1 MASSPLRMR
10 NLLLLSLALAPL
22 ATYAQETT
30 ADLPSLSASA
40 SDAEPT
46 TAESTAETTDATT
59 TADTTDA
66 TTTAET
72 TADDSTTTDAATT
85 DDASSQ
91 TTTTA
96 SFTTDPSATTTE
108 SGLTDLPTLAGA
120 GVPELFIPYT
130 DPAPFMQKSNYP
142 EGTVFIA
149 VGAVLAFLGACVL
162 VWRGMVAW
170 SINRSVKKAAM
181 ASIRGASEKPSAFGG
196 SSTSG
201 YQPVGGG
208 GGKGGGGGGGGI
220 YQDTAYGSSMSLDAL
235 TSAGKPLK
243 APGAHFRDGDR
254 KRDSSVPPPG
264 LFFSPTAQAAGGAGA
279 GARESM
285 RNSQMLPAGYYA
297 SPSAQAGG
305 GAGSMT
311 IGGDHKASTL
321 APYARQ
327 SSYNASPPESPSN
340 NPYRHSGVPAGAAG
354 GARASSHDRGR
365 LRASRDGY
373 GASSARNSYFDPA
386 SARHSSYLDPGAA
399 TGAHRNS
406 RHSGI
411 YGQQQA
417 GSRGSLAVGGGGGR
431 QSRHASRDDLGGSR
445 APSAYLEDLFDHS
458 TGMQER

>member
-30 ADLPSLSASA
+30 ADLPSLSAPT
-40 SDAEPT
+40 SDAEST
-46 TAESTAETTDATT
+46 TAESTAETTEATT
-59 TADTTDA
+59 TAATTDA

-96 SFTTDPSATTTE
+96 SFTTDPSSTTTE

-130 DPAPFMQKSNYP
+130 APAPFMQKSNYP

-208 GGKGGGGGGGGI
+208 GGGKGGGGGGGI

-279 GARESM
+279 GAGARESM

-311 IGGDHKASTL
+311 IGGDHRASTL
-321 APYARQ
+321 APYARH
-327 SSYNASPPESPSN
+327 SSYNASPPESPSH
-340 NPYRHSGVPAGAAG
+340 NPYRHSVAGAAG

-399 TGAHRNS
+399 SGAHRNS

-417 GSRGSLAVGGGGGR
+417 GSRSSLAVGGGR

>member
-30 ADLPSLSASA
+30 AELPSLSAST
-40 SDAEPT
+40 SDAETT

-59 TADTTDA
+59 TAATTDA
-66 TTTAET
+66 TTTAQT
-72 TADDSTTTDAATT
+72 TADDSATTDPATT

-96 SFTTDPSATTTE
+96 SFTTDPSSTTTE

-130 DPAPFMQKSNYP
+130 APAPFMQKSNYP

-196 SSTSG
+196 STSG

-208 GGKGGGGGGGGI
+208 GGKGGGGGGI

-243 APGAHFRDGDR
+243 APGAHFRDSDR

-264 LFFSPTAQAAGGAGA
+264 LFFSPTAQAAGGAGTGA

-311 IGGDHKASTL
+311 IGGDHRASTL

-327 SSYNASPPESPSN
+327 SSYNASPPESPSH
-340 NPYRHSGVPAGAAG
+340 NPYRHSGVPAGAS
-354 GARASSHDRGR
+354 GARASSNDRGR

-386 SARHSSYLDPGAA
+386 NARHSSFLEPGAA
-399 TGAHRNS
+399 NTPGGAYMNS

-417 GSRGSLAVGGGGGR
+417 GSRSSLAVGGGGR